1 MAKIKDEQLAKINE
15 LKGKFNELTFL
26 IGQNKINQTNLKV
39 EEQEMFGELAR
50 LGTEEQS
57 VLSEIQKAPPTQC
70 PKCRSFNSELS
81 GGVEWKDKEY
91 EGSRFDGMPH
101 QLKYKVTNYKL

>member
-39 EEQEMFGELAR
+39 EEEEMFGELAR
-50 LGTEEQS
+50 LGIEEQN
-57 VLSEIQKAPPTQC
+57 VLSEIQKEYGDGNLDTATGEFTPKTQ
-70 PKCRSFNSELS
+70 E
-81 GGVEWKDKEY
+81 
-91 EGSRFDGMPH
+91 
-101 QLKYKVTNYKL
+101 

>member
-39 EEQEMFGELAR
+39 EEQEMFEELAR
-50 LGTEEQS
+50 LGTEEQN
-57 VLSEIQKAPPTQC
+57 VLSEIQKEYGDGNLDTNTGEFTPTNT
-70 PKCRSFNSELS
+70 K
-81 GGVEWKDKEY
+81 
-91 EGSRFDGMPH
+91 
-101 QLKYKVTNYKL
+101 

>member
-39 EEQEMFGELAR
+39 EEEEMFEELAK
-50 LGTEEQS
+50 LGIEEQN
-57 VLSEIQKAPPTQC
+57 VLSEIQKEYGDGNLDTTTGEFTTKTQ
-70 PKCRSFNSELS
+70 E
-81 GGVEWKDKEY
+81 
-91 EGSRFDGMPH
+91 
-101 QLKYKVTNYKL
+101 

>member
-39 EEQEMFGELAR
+39 EEQEMFEELAR
-50 LGTEEQS
+50 LGIEEQN
-57 VLSEIQKAPPTQC
+57 VLSEIQKEYGDGNLDTTTGEFTIKTQ
-70 PKCRSFNSELS
+70 E
-81 GGVEWKDKEY
+81 
-91 EGSRFDGMPH
+91 
-101 QLKYKVTNYKL
+101 